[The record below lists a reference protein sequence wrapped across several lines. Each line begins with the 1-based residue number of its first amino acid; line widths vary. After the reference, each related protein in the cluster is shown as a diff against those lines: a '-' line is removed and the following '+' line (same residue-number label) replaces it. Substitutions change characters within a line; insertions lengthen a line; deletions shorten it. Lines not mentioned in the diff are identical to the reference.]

1 MAFVNVGITHACCC
15 IFEESSGQSLPNAC
29 GFVAGSWAGLG
40 RCEYSTNQHPCIE
53 HLIFS
58 WVVNLI
64 KMAKQNI
71 PNLDHLEQFHAMTVP
86 LAANFYT
93 VLQPFFLIILI
104 CLPSQFQVR
113 NSKLLLI
120 FNATDLLGAT
130 SSMHECM
137 KTSPAAPWIHIIHFA
152 HAGPTPTKDHPLG
165 NSSVAWHYVS
175 VFQEA
180 FCTARRGTQMS
191 EKSRTDIGRC

>member
-15 IFEESSGQSLPNAC
+15 IFEESSGQSLPNTC

-130 SSMHECM
+130 SSMHENITRC
-137 KTSPAAPWIHIIHFA
+137 PVDPH
-152 HAGPTPTKDHPLG
+152 HPLRTCRADANKG
-165 NSSVAWHYVS
+165 SPTWQLIGGLALR
-175 VFQEA
+175 F
-180 FCTARRGTQMS
+180 RLPRGILHCPQRHPNVGKI
-191 EKSRTDIGRC
+191 ENRYW

>member
-1 MAFVNVGITHACCC
+1 MTCGTEIFHADWKYIRRTARHYIWLPEAWTLLLGFVFEPMAFVNVGITHACCC

-29 GFVAGSWAGLG
+29 RFVAGSWAGLG

-64 KMAKQNI
+64 KMAKQN
-71 PNLDHLEQFHAMTVP
+71 
-86 LAANFYT
+86 FYT

-120 FNATDLLGAT
+120 FNATDLLGAA
-130 SSMHECM
+130 S
-137 KTSPAAPWIHIIHFA
+137 
-152 HAGPTPTKDHPLG
+152 
-165 NSSVAWHYVS
+165 N
-175 VFQEA
+175 
-180 FCTARRGTQMS
+180 
-191 EKSRTDIGRC
+191 